1 MPQSIDKIRLGNKY
15 LLLLVPLVL
24 LALAVVARCGSI
36 ASVGADPDPL
46 EGVVADAV

>member
-1 MPQSIDKIRLGNKY
+1 M
-15 LLLLVPLVL
+15 PLVL

-46 EGVVADAV
+46 EGVVADAVWLSPNALLKGVGATMDR